1 MNYGEAVEYIH
12 SMNWKKIHLN
22 LDRVFELARMMG
34 NPEKGM
40 KFVHIGGTNGKG
52 SVSSLLTAI
61 LRVAGYKVGTY
72 TSPDLKRL
80 NERIQIDGLPIP
92 DADFARITEKM
103 RGIIEG
109 MADKPSTFEALTMMG
124 FEYFR
129 EQRCDVVVLEVGLGG
144 DLDATNIIRE
154 PLVSVITG
162 VDYDH
167 MHILGD
173 NLAEIAEI
181 KAGIIKPGRPVVSG
195 GEAREVLPVFER
207 VAGERGSELFVADY
221 GEIREAEFS
230 LSGSRFDYKG
240 RGGLEL
246 SLAGIYQPKNAAV
259 AIETVEVLNKYGFSV
274 SEEALRAGIA
284 AAKWPARFEVL
295 SRAPLVI
302 YDGGHNAQGVRAC
315 VESVRKI
322 LPGQKLDVVT
332 GILKDKDR
340 AAAISEIGKIA
351 RKVYAV
357 EAEDPRALGSEE
369 YAREFREVGI
379 AAEACGKVREGLKRA
394 LADARENDAPVLVV
408 GSLHLY
414 AEASDFLKK

>member
-1 MNYGEAVEYIH
+1 MNYDEVVEYIH
-12 SMNWKKIHLN
+12 SMSWKKIHLN
-22 LDRVFELARMMG
+22 PDRVFELARMMG

-61 LRVAGYKVGTY
+61 LRAAGYKVGTY

-181 KAGIIKPGRPVVSG
+181 KAGIIKPGRPVVFG

-274 SEEALRAGIA
+274 SEEALRAGLA

-340 AAAISEIGKIA
+340 AAAIFEIGKIA

-369 YAREFREVGI
+369 YAREFQEAGI
-379 AAEACGKVREGLKRA
+379 AAEACGKVREGLEQA
-394 LADARENDAPVLVV
+394 LADARENGAPVLVV

-414 AEASDFLKK
+414 AEVSDFLKK